1 MDGESRV
8 RPLRL
13 LAIIEARTLTGPA
26 KNLIEFAQLATAH
39 GVETSA
45 ATFTRA
51 EDSTLFLDTARRESV
66 PVFPI
71 PERGRFDR
79 DVIHAITELVSVVQP
94 DIIQT
99 HAVKSHFLARLA
111 GIHRH
116 VPWVAFHHGYTRP
129 DWRARLYNQLDLWSL
144 RAPTK
149 VITVSEPFR
158 RQLQRRGV
166 AAERIEIVHNAI
178 RPDWAAEA
186 GKPENSAK
194 LRAEMNIA
202 PDCHVVLSV
211 GRLSR
216 EKDHATLLEAMS
228 LLPKRFAAH
237 LVIVGD
243 GPERPRIERKI
254 ASLGLAGAVTLIG
267 QKNSAEPYYGIA
279 NVVVLSSRSEGSPNA
294 LLEAMAAGVPVVA
307 TDVGGVPE
315 IAVHGDTALL
325 VQPGDPGELAES
337 MGRLIREPQLGS
349 RLAARARQIVRD
361 RYAPEQRTK
370 RLVEIYRKVAG

>member
-1 MDGESRV
+1 MAGDRRLRS
-8 RPLRL
+8 LRL
-13 LAIIEARTLTGPA
+13 LAIIEAHTLTGPA
-26 KNLIEFAQLATAH
+26 KNLIEFAQLATAY
-39 GVETSA
+39 GIETSA

-51 EDSTLFLDTARRESV
+51 DDSTLFLDTARRESV

-79 DVIHAITELVSVVQP
+79 EVIHAITELVSVVQP

-111 GIHRH
+111 GVHRH
-116 VPWVAFHHGYTRP
+116 VPWVAFHHGYTWP
-129 DWRARLYNQLDLWSL
+129 DRRARLYNQLDLWSL

-178 RPDWAAEA
+178 RPDWGARN
-186 GKPENSAK
+186 PENAAR

-202 PDCHVVLSV
+202 PDRPVILSV

-216 EKDHATLLEAMS
+216 EKDHATLLEAAS
-228 LLPKRFAAH
+228 LLHKRFAPH
-237 LVIVGD
+237 LVIVGE
-243 GPERPRIERKI
+243 GPERPRIEKKI
-254 ASLGLAGAVTLIG
+254 ASLGIGSAVTLTG
-267 QKNSAEPYYGIA
+267 QQTSAEPYYGIA
-279 NVVVLSSRSEGSPNA
+279 NVAVLSSLSEGSPNA

-315 IAVHGDTALL
+315 VAVHGDTALL

-337 MGRLIREPQLGS
+337 MGRLIREPRLAS
-349 RLAARARQIVRD
+349 RLAARARQIVQE
-361 RYAPEQRTK
+361 RYAPEQRTR

>member
-1 MDGESRV
+1 MAGDRRLRS
-8 RPLRL
+8 LRL
-13 LAIIEARTLTGPA
+13 LAIIEAHTLTGPA
-26 KNLIEFAQLATAH
+26 KNLIEFAQLATAY
-39 GVETSA
+39 GIETSA

-51 EDSTLFLDTARRESV
+51 DDSTLFLDTARRESV

-71 PERGRFDR
+71 SERGRFDR
-79 DVIHAITELVSVVQP
+79 DVIHAITELVSVMQP

-111 GIHRH
+111 GVHRH
-116 VPWVAFHHGYTRP
+116 VPWVAFHHGYTWP
-129 DWRARLYNQLDLWSL
+129 DRRARLYNQLDLWSL
-144 RAPTK
+144 RVAAK

-178 RPDWAAEA
+178 RPDWGARN
-186 GKPENSAK
+186 PENAAR

-202 PDCHVVLSV
+202 PNQPVILSV

-216 EKDHATLLEAMS
+216 EKDHATLLETMS
-228 LLPKRFAAH
+228 LLPKRFAAR
-237 LVIVGD
+237 LVIVGE
-243 GPERPRIERKI
+243 GPERPRIEKKI
-254 ASLGLAGAVTLIG
+254 ASLGIGSAVTLTG
-267 QKNSAEPYYGIA
+267 QQTSAEPYYGIA
-279 NVVVLSSRSEGSPNA
+279 NIAVLSSLSEGSPNA
-294 LLEAMAAGVPVVA
+294 LLEAMAAGLPVVA

-315 IAVHGDTALL
+315 IAVHDDTALL

-337 MGRLIREPQLGS
+337 MGRLIREPRLAS
-349 RLAARARQIVRD
+349 RLAARARQIVQERF
-361 RYAPEQRTK
+361 APEQRTR